1 MKGFLVKSTIR
12 HDGKRYKK
20 GDFIDAEIL
29 DEQSAKRLLFLNVV
43 SKAVKEDDSEIIPD
57 QTGNDEKPDGE
68 NSSGEESINDILDIN
83 FELDELKEGAK
94 EVGLTFAANL
104 GKPKLIALIVENE
117 KQDYFLDQL
126 DD

>member
-1 MKGFLVKSTIR
+1 MKGYLVKSPLR
-12 HDGKRYKK
+12 HDGERYKK

-29 DEQSAKRLLFLNVV
+29 DEQSAKRLLFLDVV
-43 SKAVKEDDSEIIPD
+43 SKAVKEDESEIIPD
-57 QTGNDEKPDGE
+57 QTGQDKKLDGATPP
-68 NSSGEESINDILDIN
+68 GEETINEILDTN

-104 GKPKLIALIVENE
+104 GKAKLIALIVENE

-126 DD
+126 ED

>member
-1 MKGFLVKSTIR
+1 MKGYLVKSTIR

-43 SKAVKEDDSEIIPD
+43 SKAVKEDESEIIPD
-57 QTGNDEKPDGE
+57 QTGHDKKLDGE
-68 NSSGEESINDILDIN
+68 TPPGEETINEILDTN

-117 KQDYFLDQL
+117 KQDHFLDQL
-126 DD
+126 ED

>member
-1 MKGFLVKSTIR
+1 MKGYLVKSTIR

-43 SKAVKEDDSEIIPD
+43 SKAVKEDESAIIPD
-57 QTGNDEKPDGE
+57 QTGNDDKSDGE
-68 NSSGEESINDILDIN
+68 NTFGEETINEILDTN

-94 EVGLTFAANL
+94 ELKLSFASNIKKA
-104 GKPKLIALIVENE
+104 KLIELIVE
-117 KQDYFLDQL
+117 KGQQDYFLDQL
-126 DD
+126 ED